1 MNATCAKARSI
12 ERQLLYIAEQGE
24 DLPPMLD
31 RRWAS

>member
-12 ERQLLYIAEQGE
+12 ERPMVYIAEQGE
-24 DLPPMLD
+24 DLPPMRD